1 MTQVDGV
8 PVRSWPAAPHGK
20 FTTQSLRHFTCG
32 QSLSLGERSVIGYPN
47 DLTIPVG
54 TDVGLMSAG
63 TTRRTDLSALVAF
76 TESDRPV
83 EGSLWGI
90 AILGETRLYGALLAL
105 KGLPGHASDRLRA
118 AAAHRSRGPARARCP
133 TRA

>member
-1 MTQVDGV
+1 MTPVEGV
-8 PVRSWPAAPHGK
+8 PVRSWPAAPHRE
-20 FTTQSLRHFTCG
+20 FTTQSLRHFTFG

-47 DLTIPVG
+47 DLTILVG
-54 TDVGLMSAG
+54 TDVGLMFAG

-90 AILGETRLYGALLAL
+90 AILGETR
-105 KGLPGHASDRLRA
+105 SI
-118 AAAHRSRGPARARCP
+118 ARCSH
-133 TRA
+133 